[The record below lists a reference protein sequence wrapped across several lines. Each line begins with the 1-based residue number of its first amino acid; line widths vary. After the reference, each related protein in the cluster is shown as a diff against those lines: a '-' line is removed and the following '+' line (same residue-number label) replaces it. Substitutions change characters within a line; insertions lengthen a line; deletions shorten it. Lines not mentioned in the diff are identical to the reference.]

1 MDFCSNLQGEEK
13 FIVKDVYSGYD
24 HGLREVFNTL
34 SGEFALPH
42 VLTSDC
48 VGGWTM
54 KDLNEDE
61 GSITIPGTMSD
72 ETVFL
77 QITGTPVEEHGEA
90 LDPVESQF
98 IDQHKK
104 RKSRSTCG
112 AATRE
117 SVQSKSS
124 KCIDDMNVD
133 YRCHYRM
140 LIKDFGLPL
149 YEAETPFALLEALL
163 HGMVGEWKDD
173 RTDRQYGLTLVHG
186 IIEQVT

>member
-13 FIVKDVYSGYD
+13 FIVKDVYSEYD
-24 HGLREVFNTL
+24 HGLREMFNTL

-48 VGGWTM
+48 IGGWAM
-54 KDLNEDE
+54 NDLNEDE
-61 GSITIPGTMSD
+61 GSIAIPGAISN
-72 ETVFL
+72 EIVFL
-77 QITGTPVEEHGEA
+77 QIAGTPVEENGEA

-104 RKSRSTCG
+104 WKSRSSWN
-112 AATRE
+112 ATAEE
-117 SVQSKSS
+117 SVQSESS
-124 KCIDDMNVD
+124 KCIDDMNVN

-140 LIKDFGLPL
+140 LIKDVGLPL